1 LCCRFEELWNS
12 RRGGEIITIDYADI
26 ETQEEVRQEVRQIIQ
41 ECKWTDKLQRL
52 VDYGNS
58 YILKSFHLR
67 LEMEEV
73 TK

>member
-1 LCCRFEELWNS
+1 M
-12 RRGGEIITIDYADI
+12 TVAHVDK